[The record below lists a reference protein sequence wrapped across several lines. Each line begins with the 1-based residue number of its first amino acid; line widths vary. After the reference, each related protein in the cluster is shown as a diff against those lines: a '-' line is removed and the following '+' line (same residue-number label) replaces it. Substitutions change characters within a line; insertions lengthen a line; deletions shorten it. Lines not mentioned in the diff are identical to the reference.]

1 MIGSVRIE
9 GGRSGPVK
17 AIRVHEYG
25 DESVLRY
32 EEVADPEPAP
42 RRLVVKVE
50 AASINRGDL
59 ARRQG
64 TYGGGLTALPFT
76 PGWEVAGTVEALGE
90 GVEGFAAGD
99 RVIAQMGDGGYAE
112 KALVHQ
118 GGTFK
123 MPEGMSFEEGCSIP
137 VVFLTAWF
145 ALRKLCRLQAN
156 EMALIQA
163 GGSGV
168 GIAAIQI
175 AKLAGARVIT
185 TAGSDEKCGRCLEL
199 GADHA
204 TNYREK
210 DFVQEVNRITE
221 AAGAD
226 VVLESVGGEVFEKS
240 LAAMGRYGRLCVVG
254 NSSGQPNSVDPRSLM
269 FKNLTVSAFYLGAE
283 IAAGGAAPAME
294 DLLRLLQQGKLRTV
308 IDRTFPL
315 SETAAAHRYLGER
328 RNFGKVVLVP

>member
-1 MIGSVRIE
+1 M
-9 GGRSGPVK
+9 K

-32 EEVADPEPAP
+32 EDAPDPQATS
-42 RRLVVKVE
+42 RRLVIEVA

-59 ARRQG
+59 GRRQG

-90 GVEGFAAGD
+90 GVEDISVGD
-99 RVIAQMGDGGYAE
+99 RVIGQMGDGGYAE

-118 GGTFK
+118 AGVYK
-123 MPEGMSFEEGCSIP
+123 MPEGMTFEEGCTIP

-145 ALRKLCRLQAN
+145 ALHRLCRLQAN
-156 EMALIQA
+156 ETALIQA

-168 GIAAIQI
+168 GVATIQV

-185 TAGSDEKCGRCLEL
+185 TAGSDEKCARCLEL

-204 TNYREK
+204 INYREK
-210 DFVQEVNRITE
+210 DFVQEVSRITE

-226 VVLESVGGEVFEKS
+226 VVLESVGGQVFDKS
-240 LAAMGRYGRLCVVG
+240 LAVMGRHGRLCTVG
-254 NSSGQPNSVDPRSLM
+254 NSSGQPNTVDPRALM
-269 FKNLTVSAFYLGAE
+269 FKNLSLSGFYLGAE
-283 IAAGGAAPAME
+283 IAAGAAGPAME
-294 DLLRLLQQGKLRTV
+294 DLLSLFQQGKLRTV
-308 IDRTFPL
+308 VDRTFPL
-315 SETAAAHRYLGER
+315 SQAAAAHRYVRER

>member
-1 MIGSVRIE
+1 M
-9 GGRSGPVK
+9 K

-32 EEVADPEPAP
+32 EDAPDPEPAP
-42 RRLVVKVE
+42 RRVVIKVH

-76 PGWEVAGTVEALGE
+76 PGWEVAGTVETLGE
-90 GVEGFAAGD
+90 GLEGLSVGD
-99 RVIAQMGDGGYAE
+99 RIIAQMGDGGYAE

-118 GGTFK
+118 AGVYK
-123 MPEGMSFEEGCSIP
+123 MPEGMSFEEGCTIP

-145 ALRKLCRLQAN
+145 ALHKLCRLQAN
-156 EMALIQA
+156 ETALIQA

-168 GIAAIQI
+168 GVAAIQI

-185 TAGSDEKCGRCLEL
+185 TAGSDEKCARCLEL

-204 TNYREK
+204 VNYRDK

-221 AAGAD
+221 TAGAD

-240 LAAMGRYGRLCVVG
+240 LAAMGRYGRLCTVG
-254 NSSGQPNSVDPRSLM
+254 NSSGQPNTVDPRALM
-269 FKNLTVSAFYLGAE
+269 FKNLSISAFYLGAE
-283 IAAGGAAPAME
+283 IAAGGAGPAME
-294 DLLRLLQQGKLRTV
+294 EILRLLQQGKLRAV
-308 IDRTFPL
+308 VDRTFPL
-315 SETAAAHRYLGER
+315 AETAAAHRYVGER

>member
-1 MIGSVRIE
+1 M
-9 GGRSGPVK
+9 K
-17 AIRVHEYG
+17 AVRVHEYG

-32 EEVADPEPAP
+32 EDVPDPEPAP
-42 RRLVVKVE
+42 RRVVVKVA

-59 ARRQG
+59 SRRQG

-90 GVEGFAAGD
+90 GVDGLSVGD

-112 KALVHQ
+112 KALVHEA
-118 GGTFK
+118 GLYT
-123 MPEGMSFEEGCSIP
+123 MPDEMSFEEGCGIP
-137 VVFLTAWF
+137 VVFLTAWL
-145 ALRKLCRLQAN
+145 ALHRLCRLQAN
-156 EMALIQA
+156 ETALIQA

-168 GIAAIQI
+168 GVAAIQI

-185 TAGSDEKCGRCLEL
+185 TAGSDDKCARCLEL
-199 GADHA
+199 GADQA
-204 TNYREK
+204 INYREK

-221 AAGAD
+221 ASGAD

-254 NSSGQPNSVDPRSLM
+254 NSSRQPNSVDPSTLM
-269 FKNLTVSAFYLGAE
+269 FKNLSVSGFYLGAE
-283 IAAGGAAPAME
+283 IAAGGARPAME
-294 DLLRLLQQGKLRTV
+294 EMLRLIQQGKLRTV
-308 IDRTFPL
+308 VDRTFPL
-315 SETAAAHRYLGER
+315 AETAAAHRYLGER

>member
-1 MIGSVRIE
+1 M
-9 GGRSGPVK
+9 K

-32 EEVADPEPAP
+32 EDAPDPQATS
-42 RRLVVKVE
+42 RRLVIEVA

-59 ARRQG
+59 GRRQG

-90 GVEGFAAGD
+90 GVEDMSVGD
-99 RVIAQMGDGGYAE
+99 RVIGQMGDGGYAE

-118 GGTFK
+118 AGVYK
-123 MPEGMSFEEGCSIP
+123 MPEGMTFEEGCTIP

-145 ALRKLCRLQAN
+145 ALHRLCRLQAN
-156 EMALIQA
+156 ETALIQA

-168 GIAAIQI
+168 GVAAIQV

-185 TAGSDEKCGRCLEL
+185 TAGGDEKCARCLEL

-204 TNYREK
+204 INYREK
-210 DFVQEVNRITE
+210 DFVQEVSRITE

-226 VVLESVGGEVFEKS
+226 VVLESVGGQVFDKS
-240 LAAMGRYGRLCVVG
+240 LAVMGRHGRLCTVG
-254 NSSGQPNSVDPRSLM
+254 NSSGQANTVDPRALM
-269 FKNLTVSAFYLGAE
+269 FKNLSLSGFYLGAE
-283 IAAGGAAPAME
+283 IAAGAAGPAME
-294 DLLRLLQQGKLRTV
+294 DLLSLFQQGKLRTV
-308 IDRTFPL
+308 VDRTFPL
-315 SETAAAHRYLGER
+315 SEAAAAHRYVGER

>member
-1 MIGSVRIE
+1 M
-9 GGRSGPVK
+9 K
-17 AIRVHEYG
+17 AIRVQEYG

-32 EEVADPEPAP
+32 EDVPDPEPAP
-42 RRLVVKVE
+42 RRAVVKVR
-50 AASINRGDL
+50 AASINRGDI

-90 GVEGFAAGD
+90 GVEGLAVGD
-99 RVIAQMGDGGYAE
+99 RVIGQLGDGGYAE
-112 KALVHQ
+112 RALVHEA
-118 GGTFK
+118 GIYK
-123 MPEGMSFEEGCSIP
+123 MPDEMSFEEGCTIP
-137 VVFLTAWF
+137 VVFLTAWL
-145 ALRKLCRLQAN
+145 ALRKMCRLQAN
-156 EMALIQA
+156 ETALIQA

-168 GIAAIQI
+168 GVAAIQI

-185 TAGSDEKCGRCLEL
+185 TAGSDEKCARCLEL

-204 TNYREK
+204 INYRDK

-254 NSSGQPNSVDPRSLM
+254 NSSGQTNSLDPRTTLM
-269 FKNLTVSAFYLGAE
+269 FKNLSVSGFYLGAE
-283 IAAGGAAPAME
+283 IAAGGAGPIME
-294 DLLRLLQQGKLRTV
+294 ELLRLFQQGKLRTV

-315 SETAAAHRYLGER
+315 AETAAAHRYLGER
-328 RNFGKVVLVP
+328 KNFGKVVLVP

>member
-1 MIGSVRIE
+1 M
-9 GGRSGPVK
+9 K

-32 EEVADPEPAP
+32 EDAPDPQPAP
-42 RRLVVKVE
+42 RRVVVKVH

-59 ARRQG
+59 SRRQG

-76 PGWEVAGTVEALGE
+76 PGWEVAGTIEALSE
-90 GVEGFAAGD
+90 GTEGLAVGD
-99 RVIAQMGDGGYAE
+99 RVIAQSGDGGYAE

-118 GGTFK
+118 AGVYR
-123 MPEGMSFEEGCSIP
+123 MPEGMSFEEGCTIP

-145 ALRKLCRLQAN
+145 ALHKLCRLQAN
-156 EMALIQA
+156 ETALIQA

-168 GIAAIQI
+168 GVAAIQV

-185 TAGSDEKCGRCLEL
+185 TAGSDDKCSRCVEL

-204 TNYREK
+204 INYRDK

-226 VVLESVGGEVFEKS
+226 VVLESVGGEVFDKS
-240 LAAMGRYGRLCVVG
+240 VAAMGRYGRLSTVG
-254 NSSGQPNSVDPRSLM
+254 NSSGEANSVDPRSLM
-269 FKNLTVSAFYLGAE
+269 FKNLSISGFYLGAE
-283 IAAGGAAPAME
+283 IAAGGAGPAMDE
-294 DLLRLLQQGKLRTV
+294 VLRLFQQSKLRTV
-308 IDRTFPL
+308 VDRTFPL
-315 SETAAAHRYLGER
+315 AEAAAAHRYVRER
-328 RNFGKVVLVP
+328 RNFGKVVLLP